1 MKKQTIAVI
10 GGSQELT
17 FKKIGKKH
25 GVDVL
30 HHNGKVRNGGNAK
43 VFRALIKKSD
53 CIVVCLDA
61 CGHVSMDIVKD
72 LAKKMDKKI
81 DYISGFGATGAIQ
94 AGMNLLIGNK
104 GLAA

>member
-1 MKKQTIAVI
+1 MRNQTIAVI

-17 FKKIGKKH
+17 YKKIGKKH

-61 CGHVSMDIVKD
+61 CGHVSMEIVKD
-72 LAKKMDKKI
+72 LAKKLDKEI
-81 DYISGFGATGAIQ
+81 DYISGFGATGAIL
-94 AGMNLLIGNK
+94 AGINLLNCDK
-104 GLAA
+104 SVA